1 MKANELMIGDWVY
14 GCTDPYSPDEEQK
27 KFPVKV
33 IRIDIDGDIYTMGNN
48 PSDDPYDDEWWNIEP
63 IPLTPEI
70 LEKNGF
76 TYCKS
81 DGGFYLHTTISYG
94 NWDVDVVL
102 FDVTDEYRNNQL
114 HISSPDDSYIAIHL
128 MECNHVHEL
137 QHALRLCGI
146 KKEISLC

>member
-1 MKANELMIGDWVY
+1 MKAQELMIGDLV
-14 GCTDPYSPDEEQK
+14 
-27 KFPVKV
+27 KFPGWTVDKV
-33 IRIDIDGDIYTMGNN
+33 VDM
-48 PSDDPYDDEWWNIEP
+48 PYVEGKGLCASFAASTTLFPFSIVDIEP

-81 DGGFYLHTTISYG
+81 DGGFYLPTTISYG
-94 NWDVDVVL
+94 NWDVDVIL
-102 FDVTDEYRNNQL
+102 FNVTDEYRNNQL
-114 HISSPDDSYIAIHL
+114 HIGTPDDSITFLHL

-146 KKEISLC
+146 EKEIVLQ

>member
-1 MKANELMIGDWVY
+1 MKTNELMIGDWVFNAHH
-14 GCTDPYSPDEEQK
+14 GENIQIT
-27 KFPVKV
+27 
-33 IRIDIDGDIYTMGNN
+33 
-48 PSDDPYDDEWWNIEP
+48 PYDFFTHGHFEDGKYIPTGVTPSNGWDLDP
-63 IPLTPEI
+63 IPITPEI

-81 DGGFYLHTTISYG
+81 DGGFYLHTTMSYG
-94 NWDVDVVL
+94 DWEVEVVL
-102 FDVTDEYRNNQL
+102 FNATDEYRNNQL

-146 KKEISLC
+146 KKEIKI